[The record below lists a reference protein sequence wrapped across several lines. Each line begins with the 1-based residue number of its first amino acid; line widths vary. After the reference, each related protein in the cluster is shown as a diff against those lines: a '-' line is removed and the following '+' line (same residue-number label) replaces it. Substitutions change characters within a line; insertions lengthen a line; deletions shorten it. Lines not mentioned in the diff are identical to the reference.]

1 MATTHPQSTGNAGN
15 GLIVIL
21 AVAIIAIA
29 AVVAVYLIQDNRS
42 SSERVGD
49 AIEAV
54 PQGLDK
60 AANQL
65 GDQPP
70 AKNVERNLGDAEK
83 KVNEKVN

>member
-1 MATTHPQSTGNAGN
+1 MAMQKSGNN
-15 GLIVIL
+15 GLLLVITF
-21 AVAIIAIA
+21 AIIA
-29 AVVAVYLIQDNRS
+29 VAVAAMYLMQDRRS